1 MLGLRAPHPETVAIH
16 GDRELHDSTALS
28 PPIYQTSTFRAE
40 SAEDF
45 LRTASEPQSDH
56 FYTRYGNP
64 NHSQVAAVI
73 ARLERAEHALIF
85 PSGMAAMTA
94 AILSFCKNGDH
105 VIAQRTMYAG
115 THNLLQDVLGPLGIA
130 CTFVDQTS
138 IEHFA
143 SAIQENTRVVVMES
157 PSNPLLTITDLRAVA
172 ALCKQRSILTIADN
186 TFATPLCQ
194 RPIDFGIDIVM
205 HSATKYLGGHS
216 DLSAGALATRHE
228 LAERIWPVM
237 VKMGFAINGF
247 DSWLLLRGMRTLP
260 LRMERH
266 VHNAQI
272 IAEFLQGRSDVDA
285 VYYPGLVT
293 HPQHALAASQMH
305 GFGGML
311 SFELGGGSSRVEP
324 FIRSLSLITRASSL
338 GGVESTLVHQS
349 AMWASIMTDQQLRE
363 AGIAPTL
370 LRLSVG
376 IEHADDLL
384 ADLEHA
390 LGNLPK

>member
-1 MLGLRAPHPETVAIH
+1 MLGLRAAHPETVAIH

-40 SAEDF
+40 SAEVY
-45 LRTASEPQSDH
+45 LRTASEPQSDR

-64 NHSQVAAVI
+64 NHSQAAAVI
-73 ARLERAEHALIF
+73 AGLERAERALIF
-85 PSGMAAMTA
+85 PSGMAATTA
-94 AILSFCKNGDH
+94 AILTFCKQGDH

-115 THNLLQDVLGPLGIA
+115 THTLLQDVLEPLGIG
-130 CTFVDQTS
+130 CTFVEQTRV
-138 IEHFA
+138 ENFFK
-143 SAIQENTRVVVMES
+143 AIQQNTRVVLVES

-172 ALCKQRSILTIADN
+172 ALCKELSIITIADN
-186 TFATPLCQ
+186 TFATPLGQ
-194 RPIDFGIDIVM
+194 RPVELGIDIAM

-216 DLSAGALATRHE
+216 DLSAGALATSSD

-237 VKMGFAINGF
+237 VKLGFAVNGF

-260 LRMERH
+260 LRVERH
-266 VHNAQI
+266 SHNALLV
-272 IAEFLQGRSDVDA
+272 AKFLEGRSEIDA
-285 VYYPGLVT
+285 VYYPGLKT
-293 HPQHALAASQMH
+293 HAQHELAASQMQR
-305 GFGGML
+305 FGGMV
-311 SFELGGGSSRVEP
+311 SFELHGDAGRVEP

-349 AMWASIMTDQQLRE
+349 AMWASIMTGQQLRE

-370 LRLSVG
+370 IRLSVG

-384 ADLEHA
+384 ADLDHA
-390 LGNLPK
+390 LASS